1 MNSVSVGGKGWTVQQ
16 KNKNIF
22 CALKQHA
29 ESFKLV
35 EENLH

>member
-1 MNSVSVGGKGWTVQQ
+1 MLVEVEKVGQYR